1 MWKSGKTG
9 VVYSGAQLTFH
20 SLHLHKN
27 FLPKMGKINI
37 NNLMQLVF
45 LLQADNG
52 QFQFWMM
59 MLLSEKKNRTMA
71 AFYPAAASLF
81 VDGSRTAQARK

>member
-45 LLQADNG
+45 LFPANKWAISIFDDDDASIG
-52 QFQFWMM
+52 
-59 MLLSEKKNRTMA
+59 EKE
-71 AFYPAAASLF
+71 
-81 VDGSRTAQARK
+81 

>member
-37 NNLMQLVF
+37 NNLPVP
-45 LLQADNG
+45 G
-52 QFQFWMM
+52 QQWSISIFDDDDDDA
-59 MLLSEKKNRTMA
+59 SIGEKE
-71 AFYPAAASLF
+71 
-81 VDGSRTAQARK
+81 